1 MLCKAM
7 SHSNLDILQTTAASD
22 SLSQQ
27 RQQLVERWLV
37 VSGEQLQVAY
47 ETEFRQAFL
56 SLRSTTLRY
65 LPLSEAEQAYVQQL
79 EQHLRET
86 RSLPILLALTLY
98 RFAYQSSINLL
109 KGFPIP
115 GWLLPDVV
123 DYLLEP
129 IAFFREV
136 GDADRYVN
144 FLLRLGRNLA
154 AQVRQNPDAAIWQD
168 VAQRFATANFLPCY
182 SSSLNL
188 KELYQL
194 RSQLLEVTLKT
205 EVAPL
210 DYTFAPR
217 SQRQWLKLGV
227 LVTTFLP
234 NPETLINLP
243 IFDFL
248 NHKQFHIILYSFSPG
263 DSSTLQYC
271 RTRCDR
277 WILLSENISEAV
289 DRIRQDDLDI
299 LWIGTDVTTTVTP
312 ATRLCHYRLARI
324 QVTSGTSPVSTGV
337 RHIDHYLLGSHDAQS
352 ASPDHYSETLT
363 VIPDTSTS
371 CWGMHILKTNLT
383 TVYPNRH
390 DWQADDNT
398 VIFISGASLNKLIPE
413 VLHTWAALL
422 AEVPNAML
430 VLYVHPSA
438 KLPLSYPTAEFVQWV
453 HEILAAHQVEA
464 NRFIFLD
471 QIATRENVKAYLR
484 LADLY
489 LEAFPATSPEAV
501 IDALEVSLPIVT
513 LAGETLRQTYTA
525 SLLRELQLDDWVTHT
540 LSEYF
545 ERARLWASDPV
556 LRHQHHQRLRQKM
569 ADWPNFLNTVQFG
582 QKVGRTLQTLFSQWL
597 AQQAT
602 LPTTSESV
610 LTGGFGSRTPVSS
623 SAKANG
629 KKVGRKSKRMGAKV
643 DWAVLETDAQLKQL
657 VKPISDWLAEGEY
670 GRVVVHCETAIAK
683 DPQLVILHGYLAIAQ
698 VLQGQVEKAKATLET
713 ALSQAADPSD
723 RAQRTEAL
731 VNLLIQEAETQKT
744 REEWLAAVRLRQQV
758 YQLIPEDCVNRLWIL
773 DYAVRG
779 KMFASQTL
787 DELKIIEDLTP
798 EVLQRYGIDKL
809 PELLKAVINYDPHS
823 ENLLALTTACLR
835 CITQPQTYGLFISSA
850 VSQLANINARPDMAI
865 ALAERYLDIA
875 PGQTDVLRNL
885 ASTYI
890 QFMSQQTHHGLALA
904 QRYDELAPTLLNKLF
919 ANHLCIKAL
928 QAMGRWSEVSARWQR
943 HKDLSEKFAQLD
955 PALSSSADSAFGA
968 LATSVF
974 LAPYFEDT
982 PRENSRIRNQI
993 IETYQKVIARENQ
1006 HLLVTYTPPPPLTLG
1021 PRLPQRPLK
1030 IGYLSYCFTNHSVG
1044 WLARWLIEHHDR
1056 RQFDLYGYFI
1066 NYRPRGDFLQSWY
1079 TKQFTHPRRFGTD
1092 IDEMIKYIR
1101 GDDLDI
1107 LIELDSLTIGLSLT
1121 ILSLKL
1127 APIQVTWLGWDA
1139 SGLPGIDY
1147 YLVDPYVVPDDAQ
1160 AYYRETLWRLPHT
1173 YLAVDGFE
1181 IGVPNLRRRHLGIP
1195 DDAVIYYTGQTPS
1208 KWNLATLKMQ
1218 LEILKAVPNS
1228 YFLIKGL
1235 ATEIAIQEIFR
1246 DLAEEAGVKADRLRF
1261 LPKAPTEAIHR
1272 ANLQIADVV
1281 LDTYPYNG
1289 ATTTMETLWVGVP
1302 LVTRVGQQFS
1312 SRNSY
1317 TMLVNAGIEEGIAWT
1332 DAEYVEWGIRY
1343 GTDPQLR
1350 RLVKD
1355 KLLQSRQT
1363 APLWDA
1369 AQFTRDV
1376 ESAYVQM
1383 WQRYVS

>member
-1 MLCKAM
+1 M
-7 SHSNLDILQTTAASD
+7 SQPDLPVMPAIPTTA

-27 RQQLVERWLV
+27 RQQLVERWLA
-37 VSGEQLQVAY
+37 VSEVQLRVAY

-56 SLRSTTLRY
+56 SLRSTHLRY
-65 LPLSEAEQAYVQQL
+65 LPLSEAEQSDVQEL
-79 EQHLRET
+79 EQRLQET
-86 RSLPILLALTLY
+86 RSLQILLALTAY
-98 RFAYQSSINLL
+98 RFAYQSSINIL

-115 GWLLPDVV
+115 GWLFPDLV

-136 GDADRYVN
+136 GDADRYAN
-144 FLLRLGRNLA
+144 FLLSLGRNLA
-154 AQVRQNPDAAIWQD
+154 AQVRQNPDVPVWQD
-168 VAQRFATANFLPCY
+168 VAQRFATASFLPCY
-182 SSSLNL
+182 TSTFNL

-205 EVAPL
+205 EAVPL
-210 DYTFAPR
+210 DYTFSPR

-227 LVTTFLP
+227 LVNTFLP
-234 NPETLINLP
+234 NPETLISLP

-248 NHKQFHIILYSFSPG
+248 NHKQFHITLYSSSPG
-263 DSSTLQYC
+263 DSSALQYC

-277 WILLSENISEAV
+277 WVLLPENTSEAV
-289 DRIRQDDLDI
+289 EYIRQDDLDI
-299 LWIGTDVTTTVTP
+299 LWIGTDVTSTVTL

-324 QVTSGTSPVSTGV
+324 QVTSGTSPISTGV
-337 RHIDHYLLGSHDAQS
+337 RHIDHYLLGSYDAQS

-363 VIPDTSTS
+363 VIPDTGTS
-371 CWGMHILKTNLT
+371 CWAMHLLKTNLT

-398 VIFISGASLNKLIPE
+398 VVFISGASLNKLIPE

-422 AEVPNAML
+422 AQVPNAML

-438 KLPLSYPTAEFVQWV
+438 ELPLSYPTAEFVQLV

-464 NRFIFLD
+464 DRFIFLD

-489 LEAFPATSPEAV
+489 LDAFPATSPEAV

-540 LSEYF
+540 LPEYF
-545 ERARLWASDPV
+545 DRAHLWASDPV
-556 LRHQHHQRLRQKM
+556 LRHQQHQQLRQKM
-569 ADWPNFLNTVQFG
+569 AGWPNFLNTVQFG
-582 QKVGRTLQTLFSQWL
+582 EKVGRTLQALFSQWL
-597 AQQAT
+597 DQQAA
-602 LPTTSESV
+602 LPAPPVSVPTS
-610 LTGGFGSRTPVSS
+610 GFGSGTPVSS
-623 SAKANG
+623 SVKAPS
-629 KKVGRKSKRMGAKV
+629 KKVGRKSKRTGAKL
-643 DWAVLETDAQLKQL
+643 DWTVLETDAQLKQL
-657 VKPISDWLAEGEY
+657 LKPIPGWLAEGEY

-683 DPQLVILHGYLAIAQ
+683 DPQPVVLHGYLAIAQ
-698 VLQGQVEKAKATLET
+698 ILQGQVEKAKATLET
-713 ALSQAADPSD
+713 ALSQAADSSD

-758 YQLIPEDCVNRLWIL
+758 YQLIPEDCANRLWIL

-798 EVLQRYGIDKL
+798 EVLQRYGTDNL
-809 PELLKAVINYDPHS
+809 PELLKTVIEYDPHS
-823 ENLLALTTACLR
+823 ETLLALTTACLR
-835 CITQPQTYGLFISSA
+835 CVPQPKAYGLFMNSV
-850 VSQLANINARPDMAI
+850 VSQLANVKARPDMAV
-865 ALAERYLDIA
+865 ALAERYLDLV
-875 PGQTDVLRNL
+875 PEQTDVLRSL
-885 ASTYI
+885 ASVYV
-890 QFMSQQTHHGLALA
+890 QFMPQQTQRAIALA

-919 ANHLCIKAL
+919 ANHLCMKAL

-943 HKDLSEKFAQLD
+943 HKDLCEKFAQLD

-1006 HLLVTYTPPPPLTLG
+1006 HLLATYTPPPPLTLG
-1021 PRLPQRPLK
+1021 PRSPQRPLK

-1079 TKQFTHPRRFGTD
+1079 TKQFTHPRRFGTN

-1101 GDDLDI
+1101 EDDLDI
-1107 LIELDSLTIGLSLT
+1107 LIELDSLTIGITLT

-1160 AYYRETLWRLPHT
+1160 AYYRETLWRLPQT

-1195 DDAVIYYTGQTPS
+1195 DDAVIYYTGQSSS

-1218 LEILKAVPNS
+1218 LQILQAVPNS

-1235 ATEIAIQEIFR
+1235 ASETAIQDIFR

-1261 LPKAPTEAIHR
+1261 LPKAPTEATHR

-1343 GTDPQLR
+1343 GTEPGLR

-1369 AQFTRDV
+1369 TQFTREV
-1376 ESAYVQM
+1376 ENAYVQM